1 VTSQRQSWKGQVTG
15 SEVAVLENLIVPVL
29 NRYDLLQRMLD
40 SVDVPVAHLLV
51 IDNGASVMVE
61 PLELKLGD
69 NFAKVTHLRMPAN
82 LGVAGSWN
90 LGIKSFPYA
99 HRWFIVSNDVVFRP
113 GSLEK
118 LAKAQR
124 DEITLAGKPPH
135 WQAFALG
142 DGAVTD
148 LGLFDECGFF
158 PAYFED
164 NDYMRR
170 AEFAGVNIRRI
181 DIDLDHDN
189 SSTIKAGYQEK
200 NSKTYFANQKLNQAK
215 IDANDYSSGVW
226 SLDIRR
232 TNGWE

>member
-1 VTSQRQSWKGQVTG
+1 MKNLWPLPKRLGFLM
-15 SEVAVLENLIVPVL
+15 LENLIVPVL

-40 SVDVPVAHLLV
+40 SVDVTVQHLLV
-51 IDNGASVMVE
+51 IDNGASVMAQ
-61 PLELKLGD
+61 PLELKLSD
-69 NFAKVTHLRMPAN
+69 KFVKVTHLQMPAN

-113 GSLEK
+113 SALEK
-118 LAKAQR
+118 LATARR
-124 DEITLAGKPPH
+124 DEITLTGQAPH
-135 WQAFALG
+135 WQAFVLG
-142 DGAVTD
+142 DEAVSN

-189 SSTIKAGYQEK
+189 SSTIKAGYQQK
-200 NSKTYFANQKLNQAK
+200 NSKTFFANQRLNQAK
-215 IDANDYSSGVW
+215 IDSKDYSPGTY
-226 SLDIRR
+226 SLEIRR
-232 TNGWE
+232 ANGWE

>member
-1 VTSQRQSWKGQVTG
+1 M
-15 SEVAVLENLIVPVL
+15 LENLIVPVL

-40 SVDVPVAHLLV
+40 SVDVQVQHLLV
-51 IDNGASVMVE
+51 IDNGASVMAE
-61 PLELKLGD
+61 PLELRPNN
-69 NFAKVTHLRMPAN
+69 NFARVTHLRMPAN

-99 HRWFIVSNDVVFRP
+99 QRWFIVSNDVVFAP
-113 GSLEK
+113 GALAK
-118 LAKAQR
+118 LAEANR
-124 DEITLAGKPPH
+124 DEITLTGSAPH

-142 DGAVTD
+142 DEAVSN

-170 AEFAGVNIRRI
+170 AEFAGVNVRRVE
-181 DIDLDHDN
+181 LELSHDN
-189 SSTIKAGYQEK
+189 SSTIKAGYQSK
-200 NSKTYFANQKLNQAK
+200 NDKTFFANQRLHEAK
-215 IDANDYSSGVW
+215 IASNDYSAGIY

-232 TNGWE
+232 ENGWE

>member
-1 VTSQRQSWKGQVTG
+1 M
-15 SEVAVLENLIVPVL
+15 LENLIVPVL
-29 NRYDLLQRMLD
+29 NRYDLLQRMVG
-40 SVDVPVAHLLV
+40 SVDVRVDHLLV
-51 IDNGASVMVE
+51 IDNGASVMAE
-61 PLELKLGD
+61 PLELKVGD

-99 HRWFIVSNDVVFRP
+99 QRFFIASNDVVFAP
-113 GSLEK
+113 GALAK
-118 LAKAQR
+118 LAEAKR
-124 DEITLAGKPPH
+124 DEITVTASAPY

-142 DGAVTD
+142 DEAVSS

-170 AEFAGVNIRRI
+170 AEFAGVNVRRL
-181 DIDLDHDN
+181 DLDLSHDN

-200 NSKTYFANQKLNQAK
+200 NSKTFFANQRLYEAK
-215 IDANDYSSGVW
+215 IARNDYSAGVY

-232 TNGWE
+232 ENGWE

>member
-1 VTSQRQSWKGQVTG
+1 M
-15 SEVAVLENLIVPVL
+15 AIMENLIVPVL

-40 SVDVPVAHLLV
+40 SVDVPVDHLLV
-51 IDNGASVMVE
+51 IDNGASVMAE

-69 NFAKVTHLRMPAN
+69 NFAKFTHLRMPAN

-99 HRWFIVSNDVVFRP
+99 ERWFIVSNDVVFGP
-113 GSLEK
+113 GALAK
-118 LAKAQR
+118 LAGANR
-124 DEITLAGKPPH
+124 DEITLTGAAPH

-142 DGAVTD
+142 DEAVSD

-170 AEFAGVNIRRI
+170 AEFAGVNVRRVE
-181 DIDLDHDN
+181 LELSHDN
-189 SSTIKAGYQEK
+189 SSTIKAGYQHK
-200 NSKTYFANQKLNQAK
+200 NDKTFFSNQRLHEAK
-215 IDANDYSSGVW
+215 IANNDYTAGVY

-232 TNGWE
+232 ENGWE

>member
-1 VTSQRQSWKGQVTG
+1 MI
-15 SEVAVLENLIVPVL
+15 ENLIVPVL

-40 SVDVPVAHLLV
+40 SVDVKVEHLLV
-51 IDNGASVMVE
+51 IDNGASVMAE
-61 PLELKLGD
+61 PLELKPND

-99 HRWFIVSNDVVFRP
+99 ERWFIVSNDVVFAP
-113 GSLEK
+113 GALAK
-118 LAKAQR
+118 LAEAKR
-124 DEITLAGKPPH
+124 DEITLTGTAPH
-135 WQAFALG
+135 WQAFVLG
-142 DGAVTD
+142 DEAVSD

-170 AEFAGVNIRRI
+170 AEFAGVNVRRA
-181 DIDLDHDN
+181 DIQLTHDN
-189 SSTIKAGYQEK
+189 SSTIKAGYENK
-200 NSKTYFANQKLNQAK
+200 NAKTFFANQKLHEAK
-215 IDANDYSSGVW
+215 INNNDYSPGVY

-232 TNGWE
+232 ENGWE